1 MRDET
6 RNRGERGFSL
16 IEVMIAI
23 LILTIG
29 LLTLAQMM
37 VIATNA
43 NALSGRM
50 TASAALA
57 KEQLELLKAAPFYTN
72 PASIT
77 TGSINPMLQ
86 VGGNLDADTT
96 VGPQD
101 FFQYYD
107 ENGQPLTP
115 NGPSGSSYVVRWQVQ
130 QVVAPGGNGT
140 LPLAMLRIMVR
151 CQGMADQYRVV
162 GDATLI
168 TFRTANIG

>member
-1 MRDET
+1 MRAEKH
-6 RNRGERGFSL
+6 NCEERGFSL
-16 IEVMIAI
+16 IEVLIAI
-23 LILTIG
+23 LILTVG
-29 LLTLAQMM
+29 LLTLAQVM

-86 VGGNLDADTT
+86 VGGNLDADVT

-107 ENGQPLTP
+107 ADGQPLTP
-115 NGPSGSSYVVRWQVQ
+115 NGPAEAVYVTRWQVQ

-140 LPLAMLRIMVR
+140 LPLAMLRITVR
-151 CQGMADQYRVV
+151 CQGMADMYRVV

>member
-1 MRDET
+1 MRDKK
-6 RNRGERGFSL
+6 RDCGEEGFSL

-23 LILTIG
+23 LILMVG

-57 KEQLELLKAAPFYTN
+57 KEQLELLKAAPFYTD
-72 PASIT
+72 PANIT
-77 TGSINPMLQ
+77 VGSVNPMLQ

-115 NGPSGSSYVVRWQVQ
+115 NGPSQSSYVVRWQVQ

-140 LPLAMLRIMVR
+140 LPLAMLRITVR
-151 CQGMADQYRVV
+151 CQGIADLYRVI
-162 GDATLI
+162 GDATMI